1 MNKYQKAK
9 LTLSIDSEILKEA
22 KEASSKKRIPISRL
36 VENFLRWIVN
46 PDVYCFKCGMKF
58 SANHAELCPKCGWLV
73 CPKCKACR
81 CELSEEA
88 AMSIFYLRKTLED
101 LLGGRI
107 K

>member
-1 MNKYQKAK
+1 MNTKAK
-9 LTLSIDSEILKEA
+9 LTLSINSDVLKEA
-22 KEASSKKRIPISRL
+22 REMASRKRIPISRL
-36 VENFLRWIVN
+36 VENFLRWFAN

-58 SANHAELCPKCGWLV
+58 LARKAEICAKCGWLS
-73 CPKCKACR
+73 CPECRACR

-88 AMSIFYLRKTLED
+88 ATSIFYLRKTLED